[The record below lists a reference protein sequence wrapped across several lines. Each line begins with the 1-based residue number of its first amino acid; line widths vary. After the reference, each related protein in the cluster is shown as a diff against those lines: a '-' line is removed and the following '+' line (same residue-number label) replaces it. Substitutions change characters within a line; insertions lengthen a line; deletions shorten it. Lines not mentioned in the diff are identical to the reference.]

1 MKDRK
6 QITIS
11 FKIVIKLT
19 AFILIL
25 MTLFSCSSNNEE
37 TINKEI
43 TTSSNETIEA
53 ERIITAQ
60 SINGAVNVSH
70 NDGSRLSVYEGMNF
84 YDGDGVSVLSNSDL
98 TMKIDS
104 DKVIFAEEDTEFH
117 VTATGSEGSSKTEI
131 HLEKGSIL
139 INIKNKLN
147 DDETFDIVTQFS
159 SLTVRGTIFRFSIV
173 ETGGTKYEVIEVYDG
188 TIWSHL
194 TDSKAEL
201 YELTANA
208 GQCVLIRDGKIRDF
222 SIYIFDDQIGLDFYT
237 DPSENINILR
247 DHIEGTALLE
257 IPLIKVPVKSLEKL
271 IQYIEEGEEIA
282 FSKEEIN
289 QAIDDRN
296 NYNEQNSYKKTTSIE
311 TEDITEN
318 DIENST
324 NDNTPSSPSSD
335 YTISDYSSANFSKGN
350 IDGAYDSGSNTYVI
364 SCPINNLDLQ
374 GNNGNSNVENA
385 TVIYK
390 MAITD
395 SSKTESL
402 SYNDKSVC
410 SLNSNIYSLE
420 DSGTTFKDAI
430 DEFYESILEFSINSI
445 DSSRVKCCFTG
456 SDPPTG
462 IKAIVDMN
470 CDVKI
475 SGTPITAESNSL
487 YHITKQSGSLNYLY
501 ECESSGDSF
510 TKGDLAFN
518 ESDKITLLT
527 EFDKFDYERYIDD
540 DTNAHFVGSSITH
553 NYDTNT
559 KTLLISVPAITLDI
573 RNLTDPATTT
583 TITNANSFNL
593 VYALYPEN
601 LYPVFVGYKYE
612 NKYLASWCDDKSSD
626 DINCAYHR
634 ITDLNSPYD
643 VIDNSVNAK
652 AYNNIEYRY
661 VDIIGGEKVQPN
673 KVIVKVKCDEYFVEA
688 GAPGINSK
696 IKEGVTIN
704 YIVPF
709 DGEGNILS
717 PYFEHRFYNGQEVP
731 SFNSNCYDYLISS
744 YETDLNN
751 YAISIHNN

>member
-1 MKDRK
+1 MVDRK
-6 QITIS
+6 QITVN
-11 FKIVIKLT
+11 FKIVSKLT

-25 MTLFSCSSNNEE
+25 ITLFSCSSNNEE

-159 SLTVRGTIFRFSIV
+159 SLSVRGTIFRFSIV

-188 TIWSHL
+188 TVWSHL

-208 GQCVLIRDGKIRDF
+208 GQCVLIRDGEIRDF

-289 QAIDDRN
+289 QAIEDKN
-296 NYNEQNSYKKTTSIE
+296 NYNEQNSNKKITSIE

-318 DIENST
+318 DIEDST

-402 SYNDKSVC
+402 SYNDKSVN

-445 DSSRVKCCFTG
+445 DSSRAKCCFTG

-462 IKAIVDMN
+462 IKAIIDVN

-487 YHITKQSGSLNYLY
+487 YHITKESNPSSYLY
-501 ECESSGDSF
+501 ECDSSGDSF
-510 TKGDLAFN
+510 TKNDLAFN
-518 ESDKITLLT
+518 ETDKTTLLA
-527 EFDKFDYERYIDD
+527 EYNKFDYERYI
-540 DTNAHFVGSSITH
+540 TNDNSAHFVGSSITH

-573 RNLTDPATTT
+573 KDLTDPT
-583 TITNANSFNL
+583 TITIMNSDSFTL
-593 VYALYPEN
+593 EYALYREN
-601 LYPVFVGYKYE
+601 LYPVFVGYKYDG
-612 NKYLASWCDDKSSD
+612 KYLASWCDDKISD
-626 DINCAYHR
+626 DINCAYNR
-634 ITDLNSPYD
+634 ITDLNNGD
-643 VIDNSVNAK
+643 VRIDNFINSK
-652 AYNNIEYRY
+652 AFENIRYRDA
-661 VDIIGGEKVQPN
+661 VIISGNEVQSN
-673 KVIVKVKCDEYFVEA
+673 EVIVKVKCNEYYVES
-688 GAPGINSK
+688 GGVGTNSK
-696 IKEGVTIN
+696 RKEDVTLN
-704 YIVPF
+704 YIVYF
-709 DGEGNILS
+709 DGGSNIS
-717 PYFEHRFYNGQEVP
+717 SSYFEHRFYNNQEAP
-731 SFNSNCYDYLISS
+731 TFNIDCYEDIDVDILK
-744 YETDLNN
+744 N
-751 YAISIHNN
+751 YAKDVYNS